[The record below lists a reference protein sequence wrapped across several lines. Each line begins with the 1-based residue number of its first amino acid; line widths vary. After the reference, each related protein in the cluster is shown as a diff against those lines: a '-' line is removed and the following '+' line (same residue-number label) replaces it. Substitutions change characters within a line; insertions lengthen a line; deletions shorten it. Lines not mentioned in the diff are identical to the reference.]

1 MRPATSDLIAY
12 GIVGGVIAGAVVAA
26 WFLVVDFAVS
36 QPFHTPALLASIVLG
51 EEFTGPWPRL
61 VVIYTILHFGVF
73 TSLGLA
79 AAWLLKLIDVEPGL
93 LVGALFGVAVL
104 NAVHYGALLL
114 VRTNLL
120 TVVPVQHVFAANLL
134 GGMVMMAYLH
144 RAFRSAAPFGWNVL
158 KAHPVL
164 YDGLATG
171 LAGAAAV
178 AFWFFTIDTL
188 AGTPF
193 HTPATLGSAML
204 LGARGPGD
212 VQLNLGV
219 LAAYS
224 FLHVAA
230 FVLVGIAFVWLVRR
244 RGGTARLWV
253 RAAVVLILL
262 EGLFF
267 GTVIIVNRW
276 VLAALGEV
284 AVLVANILAVVTMA
298 LWTWRTDRRAGVRL
312 GEDAAAAAPSLHGS

>member
-1 MRPATSDLIAY
+1 MRPTGSDLIAH
-12 GIVGGVIAGAVVAA
+12 GIMGGVIAGAVVAA
-26 WFLVVDFAVS
+26 WFLAVDFAVS

-61 VVIYTILHFGVF
+61 VAIYTILHFGVF

-93 LVGALFGVAVL
+93 IVGALSGVAVL
-104 NAVHYGALLL
+104 NAVHYGALFL

-134 GGMVMMAYLH
+134 AGMVMMAYLH
-144 RAFRSAAPFGWNVL
+144 RALRSAAPFGWNVL

-164 YDGLATG
+164 YDGLVTG
-171 LAGAAAV
+171 LVGAAAV
-178 AFWFFTIDTL
+178 AFWFFMIDTL

-193 HTPATLGSAML
+193 RTPATLGSAIL
-204 LGARGPGD
+204 LGARGVD
-212 VQLNLGV
+212 QVRLNLGV
-219 LAAYS
+219 MAAYS

-230 FVLVGIAFVWLVRR
+230 FVLVGVAFAWLVS
-244 RGGTARLWV
+244 RGGRAAQLWV
-253 RAAVVLILL
+253 RAAVTLALL

-267 GTVIIVNRW
+267 GTVMIVSGW
-276 VLAALGEV
+276 ILAALGSL
-284 AVLVANILAVVTMA
+284 ALLVANALAVLTMA
-298 LWTWRTDRRAGVRL
+298 LWTGRTRRAAGFVPAEPGHLDR
-312 GEDAAAAAPSLHGS
+312 GP

>member
-1 MRPATSDLIAY
+1 MRPTTSDLITY

-61 VVIYTILHFGVF
+61 VFIYTILHFGVF
-73 TSLGLA
+73 TCLGLA
-79 AAWLLKLIDVEPGL
+79 GAWLLKAIDVDPGL
-93 LVGALFGVAVL
+93 IVGALFGISVL
-104 NAVHYGALLL
+104 NTVHYAGLLIL
-114 VRTNLL
+114 RTNLL
-120 TVVPVQHVFAANLL
+120 TVVPVEHVLAANVL

-144 RAFRSAAPFGWNVL
+144 RALRHESPFGWNVL
-158 KAHPVL
+158 KASPVL
-164 YDGLATG
+164 YHGLITG
-171 LAGAAAV
+171 VVGAAAV
-178 AFWFFTIDTL
+178 AFWFFMIDTL

-193 HTPATLGSAML
+193 HTPATLGSAIL

-244 RGGTARLWV
+244 RGGTAQLWV
-253 RAAVVLILL
+253 RAAVVLVLL

-312 GEDAAAAAPSLHGS
+312 GENAAAAAPSLPGS